1 VEDNIELTETQKI
14 ITKNLDKDYP
24 MTPREVVKFY
34 NRISLCMC
42 NEDFSDD
49 ELKSLC
55 DQMLKLLD
63 AELVEAN
70 PADQYYESAKAEV
83 EQDHENSKTIMSSS
97 VSDTNDVQYQ
107 TVDGDECAYVT
118 ASYFI
123 NENKK
128 YSRTYQTF
136 VLRKDDDGNWKILT
150 WYRTEGDSE

>member
-1 VEDNIELTETQKI
+1 
-14 ITKNLDKDYP
+14 
-24 MTPREVVKFY
+24 
-34 NRISLCMC
+34 
-42 NEDFSDD
+42 
-49 ELKSLC
+49 
-55 DQMLKLLD
+55 
-63 AELVEAN
+63 
-70 PADQYYESAKAEV
+70 
-83 EQDHENSKTIMSSS
+83 MSSS